1 MYKPY
6 VLLLSLY
13 TLIGSVSFAQP
24 ADEKEIAGL
33 VESLRKLMLNP
44 DQTALE
50 ELASED
56 LSYGHSTGLMED
68 KAAFVDALVKGKT
81 KFTSLTLSN
90 QSIKIVGDLA
100 IVRHRLTGDTF
111 NNNVAG
117 KVDIIILLI
126 WQKQKGQW
134 KLLARQGV
142 KIPPVTN

>member
-13 TLIGSVSFAQP
+13 TLIASVSFAQP
-24 ADEKEIAGL
+24 ADEKEIAGR

-90 QSIKIVGDLA
+90 QSIKIVGDVA